1 MADKQL
7 PDINADLDALPFDES
22 VKTQIYNAFYAKDD
36 SQSKQILEQLQ
47 IPGKIKNDF
56 YKRRYDTLYGT
67 PQPPAAAQQQPK
79 QEGPGTW
86 EKVKQN
92 APRSAANL
100 VTGLAMAPAAP
111 LVNAGQSVK
120 GAYEGFKKGGVQ
132 GALEGS
138 IKAGIDP
145 YIHAAEHVA
154 NSVFHPIDSIEQDP
168 FGTVLDYVALVDPVI
183 RAGSAVRA
191 GATEMAAGSAA
202 KTGLIDN
209 VMNAASKA
217 KEAFVGKP
225 KAAPVASEPPPANK
239 PIEPG
244 TLKTGPVQK
253 LRDSKLTTK
262 VEGTKKIFSE
272 PPKAPPF
279 PEKPSTSVAKKSDT
293 PQPSP
298 GSQGARFKS
307 DPNGNIYD
315 EASGNPV
322 DAEIVEPSIPQTQP
336 PPQLGQAGPQPR
348 FYASESGEVLDASQ
362 PPPSTYQPGGAPQLP
377 AAQQNAALPQS
388 NVKGYLPEA
397 TPDPAYVDINSMAT
411 EYKVSPDTLHK
422 FNQLDINTLEHV
434 AHQADQMVQQFVSG
448 EVANPELLAK
458 ASESSRAAKA
468 LLKQKSQYMEGTRPT
483 NQYPTDQAIK
493 AEAGLAPQDAP
504 QSGSTPPAT
513 EPPPKF
519 APKSDIPVTDLYKSM
534 SKANKGVSPDPDAT
548 WNTRDMA
555 RDERNNLSVSQEM
568 QSSKGTKPAKPKT
581 STPKAQ
587 AKAPTVETPA
597 DPVQAEV
604 AKPPAK
610 TAAAP
615 PAAPAPVVAQEP
627 VTPAVT
633 VTESAPVVEPVK
645 SEIQTTLE
653 PAVEATAPVAETP
666 APVINAPAPQA
677 EPVKATAASQATPS
691 RGQKLKDKLDQKK
704 AIEAPKPEK
713 KASSDHGFKE
723 APLGKDGKASYRDS
737 GGIGSVKVRKGERMF
752 TRLDKDGVAE
762 NVTVYEQN
770 GKVNVL
776 DTEDK
781 VLGSFP
787 AGTSA
792 EDAISQQFGKAKSA
806 DKVESPSRPD
816 SAASVKP
823 TDEIPKKK
831 VGKPETEFMTY
842 QRQLYEK
849 NGRGYKPTKQEYE
862 EAKRLAN
869 DEELEK
875 YFSEKKPVAPP
886 AFKLPKEKGEG
897 KIKLKS
903 VTMKDKSSN
912 GDRIFSLEY
921 SDRGLP
927 KVENYAM
934 VKQPDGKYHL
944 MEAKS
949 RKRIASYEAD
959 SVEDAIKQALP

>member
-1 MADKQL
+1 M
-7 PDINADLDALPFDES
+7 
-22 VKTQIYNAFYAKDD
+22 
-36 SQSKQILEQLQ
+36 
-47 IPGKIKNDF
+47 
-56 YKRRYDTLYGT
+56 
-67 PQPPAAAQQQPK
+67 
-79 QEGPGTW
+79 
-86 EKVKQN
+86 
-92 APRSAANL
+92 
-100 VTGLAMAPAAP
+100 GLAA
-111 LVNAGQSVK
+111 
-120 GAYEGFKKGGVQ
+120 
-132 GALEGS
+132 
-138 IKAGIDP
+138 
-145 YIHAAEHVA
+145 
-154 NSVFHPIDSIEQDP
+154 
-168 FGTVLDYVALVDPVI
+168 
-183 RAGSAVRA
+183 RA
-191 GATEMAAGSAA
+191 GAAEMSAGAAA

-209 VMNAASKA
+209 VANAFGKA
-217 KEAFVGKP
+217 KEAFIGKP
-225 KAAPVASEPPPANK
+225 KPAPVGTVKEGPEMPIQGPASNK
-239 PIEPG
+239 PIQPG
-244 TLKTGPVQK
+244 TNKTGPVQK
-253 LRDSKLTTK
+253 LADSKKTTK
-262 VEGTKKIFSE
+262 VEGTKKVFTE

-293 PQPSP
+293 PQPPP

-307 DPNGNIYD
+307 DSSGNIYD

-322 DAEIVEPSIPQTQP
+322 DAEIVEPSVPQTQP
-336 PPQLGQAGPQPR
+336 PPQLGQAGPKPR

-362 PPPSTYQPGGAPQLP
+362 PPPSTYQPGGAPQIP
-377 AAQQNAALPQS
+377 AAQQNAAISQS
-388 NVKGYLPEA
+388 SVKGYLPEA

-504 QSGSTPPAT
+504 QSGSIPPAT

-519 APKSDIPVTDLYKSM
+519 APKSDIPVPPQKPV
-534 SKANKGVSPDPDAT
+534 KGA
-548 WNTRDMA
+548 A
-555 RDERNNLSVSQEM
+555 
-568 QSSKGTKPAKPKT
+568 PAKPKT

-587 AKAPTVETPA
+587 AKAPAVEAPA
-597 DPVQAEV
+597 APVQAEV

-615 PAAPAPVVAQEP
+615 PAAPAPVVAPEP

-677 EPVKATAASQATPS
+677 EPVKATADIQATPS

-713 KASSDHGFKE
+713 KASSGHGFKE
-723 APLGKDGKASYRDS
+723 APVGKDGKASYRDS

-752 TRLDKDGVAE
+752 TRIDKDGVAE

-792 EDAISQQFGKAKSA
+792 EDAIAQQFGKAKSETPA
-806 DKVESPSRPD
+806 
-816 SAASVKP
+816 SAKP
-823 TDEIPKKK
+823 TEDIPKKK
-831 VGKPETEFMTY
+831 VGKSDTEFMRY

-849 NGRGYKPTKQEYE
+849 NGRNYKPTKEEYA
-862 EAKRLAN
+862 EAKRLASP
-869 DEELEK
+869 EELEK
-875 YFSEKKPVAPP
+875 YFSEKKPVTPP

-903 VTMKDKSSN
+903 VTMKDKSST

-934 VKQPDGKYHL
+934 VKQSDGKYHL